1 MEAHYYNVDISWK
14 NNRIGEMSSTE
25 LSTKVEI
32 ATPPQFPKGVENIW
46 SPEHLFTSAVSSCL
60 MTTFLAIAENSKLDF
75 LNFECKSKG
84 KLEQVEGKFLMT
96 EIILEPIVTIKNES
110 EREKA
115 LKVLEK
121 SEINCLISNS
131 IKSEI
136 VMIPKIIVQ

>member
-1 MEAHYYNVDISWK
+1 
-14 NNRIGEMSSTE
+14 MSSTE

>member
-1 MEAHYYNVDISWK
+1 
-14 NNRIGEMSSTE
+14 
-25 LSTKVEI
+25 
-32 ATPPQFPKGVENIW
+32 
-46 SPEHLFTSAVSSCL
+46 